1 MRSPRLAA
9 GAISTSMRAHLLAI
23 LPLAL
28 LACSDGT
35 TSSGGSGAGGTA
47 TGGGAEGGAAQGGA
61 AQGGAGGGGPITGDF
76 VAGGERPVTVRV
88 PDGYDPEVPAPLMIL
103 LHGYTA
109 NGAIQEAYFAL
120 GPIANEQGVVY
131 ANPDG
136 TVDATGEN
144 FWNAT
149 EACCDFGGTGVDDSA
164 YLLGLV
170 DEISSKVNI
179 DPKRVYFIGHS
190 NGGFMAHRMACD
202 HAGRVAAIVSLA
214 GATFID
220 PADCGA
226 SEPVSVL
233 QIHGDADETI
243 LYEGGTTTLPYPSA
257 ADTVAFWAGLA
268 GCDAEPVIDPVTL
281 DLDGDVD
288 GAETTVADYSGCA
301 AGVDVSLWTVAGGA
315 HVPDVTPTFREGV
328 VGWLLAHEKP

>member
-1 MRSPRLAA
+1 
-9 GAISTSMRAHLLAI
+9 MRAHLFAI

-28 LACSDGT
+28 LACSDDT
-35 TSSGGSGAGGTA
+35 TASGGAGAGGDPA
-47 TGGGAEGGAAQGGA
+47 GGGAEGGAAQGGA
-61 AQGGAGGGGPITGDF
+61 AEGGAGGGSPITGDF
-76 VAGGERPVTVRV
+76 VAGGERPVTVQV

-103 LHGYTA
+103 LHGYSAT
-109 NGAIQEAYFAL
+109 GAIQEAYFGL

-149 EACCDFGGTGVDDSA
+149 EACCDFGGTDVDDSA

-170 DEISSKVNI
+170 DEIASKVNV
-179 DPKRVYFIGHS
+179 DPKRVYLIGHS
-190 NGGFMAHRMACD
+190 NGGFMSHRMACD

-214 GATFID
+214 GATFVD
-220 PADCGA
+220 PFDCGA

-243 LYEGGTTTLPYPSA
+243 LYEGGTTTQPYPSA
-257 ADTVAFWAGLA
+257 AETVAFWAGRA
-268 GCDAEPVIDPVTL
+268 GCDGEPVIDPVTL
-281 DLDGDVD
+281 DLDGDVP
-288 GAETTVADYSGCA
+288 GAETTVADFSGCD
-301 AGVDVSLWTVAGGA
+301 AGVDVSLWTLVGGA
-315 HVPDVTPTFREGV
+315 HVPAVTPAFSEGV
-328 VGWLLAHEKP
+328 VAWLLAHEKP